1 MATTTANLN
10 ITSDVA
16 STFPI
21 NISKSMTMTKA
32 GVTTGL
38 EETTG
43 LRTKKFTATTAAV
56 IVEHDQLTDDK
67 AHKLYIRNASTD
79 KSNFFYIAY
88 NASAAAATTTET
100 IGKLYGQDFMLMP
113 YSGNVNITVASNG
126 ADTQYL
132 EYMVF
137 ADGIVAAKG

>member
-1 MATTTANLN
+1 MATTTATLN

-21 NISKSMTMTKA
+21 NISKSMTMTKD

-56 IVEHDQLTDDK
+56 IVEHDELTDDK

-79 KSNFFYIAY
+79 KSNFFYVAY
-88 NASAAAATTTET
+88 NASAAASDTAET

-113 YSGNVNITVASNG
+113 YDGNTNITVASNG
-126 ADTQYL
+126 SDTQYL